1 MNKPVISVII
11 PCRNEEKYIR
21 SVLDSIIRQS
31 FPQEKIEIIIVDGLS
46 NDGTRSIL
54 KDYQL
59 SSHHLQ
65 IIDNPG
71 ILPAVGKN
79 LGIENTGSEFL
90 ALIDGH
96 CELPPNYLL
105 TCYQYL
111 LTASLQTAYVAGR
124 IKTLGKSKV
133 GQAIAMAMSSSF
145 GVGNALFRYSDEE
158 LDVDTAAFGL
168 YRRQIF
174 DAIGVFDEQIIG
186 AEDDE
191 LSFRLTKAGYRIHLL
206 PNISATYFARETY
219 QGLWLQY
226 RNYGR
231 GKVLVL
237 SKHGSLP
244 SMRGLVPPLFVFS
257 LVFGLIFGLLIHPLL
272 WFWVGLIMV
281 YGLFALFFAIKAADD
296 KKLST
301 VLDIF
306 RAYIV
311 MHTGYGIGF
320 WMGIVSL
327 IQGRVKKL
335 A

>member
-1 MNKPVISVII
+1 MDKPAISVII
-11 PCRNEEKYIR
+11 PCRNEKKFIGLT
-21 SVLDSIIRQS
+21 LDSIARQS
-31 FPQEKIEIIIVDGLS
+31 FPQEKLELIVVDGMS
-46 NDGTRSIL
+46 DDGTRNVLADYRSRISRLSIFDNDG
-54 KDYQL
+54 KITAAGCNVGIQKA
-59 SSHHLQ
+59 Q
-65 IIDNPG
+65 GETIAIIG
-71 ILPAVGKN
+71 
-79 LGIENTGSEFL
+79 
-90 ALIDGH
+90 GH
-96 CELPPNYLL
+96 CELSTDYLL

-111 LTASLQTAYVAGR
+111 QTSSPQTAYVAGR
-124 IKTLGKSKV
+124 IKTLGNSKV
-133 GQAIAMAMSSSF
+133 GQAIATAMSSSF
-145 GVGNALFRYSDEE
+145 GVGNALFRYSNEE

-168 YRRQIF
+168 YRRQVF

-186 AEDDE
+186 AEDHE
-191 LSFRLTKAGYRIHLL
+191 LSFRVTKAGYRIHLL

-219 QGLWLQY
+219 RGLWLQY
-226 RNYGR
+226 RNYGK

-237 SKHGSLP
+237 SKHGNLP

-257 LVFGLIFGLLIHPLL
+257 LGFGLIFGLLFHPLL

-306 RAYIV
+306 RAYNV
-311 MHTGYGIGF
+311 MHTGYGVGF

-327 IQGRVKKL
+327 IRGRGKKL